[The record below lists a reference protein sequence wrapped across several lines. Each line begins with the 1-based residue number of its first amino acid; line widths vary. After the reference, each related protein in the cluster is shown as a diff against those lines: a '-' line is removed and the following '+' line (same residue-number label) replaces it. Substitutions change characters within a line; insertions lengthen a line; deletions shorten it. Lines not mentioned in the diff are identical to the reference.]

1 MEMLIS
7 KEYVLPN
14 PNKNELKNYGLHY
27 NKLMSDSECDFYSI
41 RFPALQYHK
50 TTTVDGEI
58 IINMNSGNVKIN
70 AYNYGTDNYYPH
82 FIKKIV
88 VKYMSQLLKKL
99 IRGLIQCS
107 ERSALWKLKKVSD

>member
-70 AYNYGTDNYYPH
+70 AYNYGTDNYYPP
-82 FIKKIV
+82 FYKKDCSKVYEPIIKKIN
-88 VKYMSQLLKKL
+88 KGFNTMFRKIGIMKAEE
-99 IRGLIQCS
+99 S
-107 ERSALWKLKKVSD
+107 E